1 MKVID
6 EKIELK
12 VLNLSKSLPQAHAYA
27 LLLKELMGTRQL
39 PVIIGPSEAQAIAFA
54 LKGITP
60 PRPFTHDL
68 FVNAFD
74 ACRIDLTEVLIY
86 KVVEGVFYS
95 YLYFDKEG
103 EIIRIDSRTSDA
115 VALAM
120 RFGCPIYTTKEIL
133 DEESMQWDD
142 GGPISVPITTV
153 NMTMLKEALAK
164 AVHDENYELASQIRD
179 EMRRRE
185 QGDLNPD
192 DNILNL

>member
-1 MKVID
+1 MD

-27 LLLKELMGTRQL
+27 LLLKELEGTRQL
-39 PVIIGPSEAQAIAFA
+39 PIIIGPPEAQAIAFS

-68 FVNAFD
+68 LVNAFD
-74 ACRIDLTEVLIY
+74 ACRIDLVEVIIY
-86 KVVEGVFYS
+86 RVVEGVFYS
-95 YLYFDKEG
+95 YLFFDKEG

-120 RFGCPIYTTKEIL
+120 RFGCPIYTTEEIL
-133 DEESMQWDD
+133 KKESVKWED
-142 GGPISVPITTV
+142 GGPVSVPITVV
-153 NMTMLKEALAK
+153 NETMLKDVLEK

-192 DNILNL
+192 DNIFNL

>member
-1 MKVID
+1 MKVMD

-27 LLLKELMGTRQL
+27 LLLKELQGTRQL
-39 PVIIGPSEAQAIAFA
+39 PVIIGPSEAQAIAFS
-54 LKGITP
+54 LKGLIP

-68 FVNAFD
+68 LVKAFD
-74 ACRIDLTEVLIY
+74 ACRIDLVEILIY

-120 RFGCPIYTTKEIL
+120 RFGCPIYTTEDILKKESVKW
-133 DEESMQWDD
+133 ED
-142 GGPISVPITTV
+142 GGPISVPITAV
-153 NMTMLKEALAK
+153 NMTILKETLES
-164 AVHDENYELASQIRD
+164 AVKDENYEMASQIRD
-179 EMRRRE
+179 EIRRRE
-185 QGDLNPD
+185 QGVLNPD
-192 DNILNL
+192 DNTLNL